1 MTKKSPYDKINRS
14 HLFFEYRTQNGAQF
28 QRGDE
33 MKSIIMRFAVGFAVG
48 LALFGLLG
56 YAFYTAVNL

>member
-1 MTKKSPYDKINRS
+1 
-14 HLFFEYRTQNGAQF
+14 
-28 QRGDE
+28 
-33 MKSIIMRFAVGFAVG
+33 MKSIIMRFAVGFTVG